1 MIDVDRVKLMTRM
14 ASYEQTKGKEYKRV
28 GNFFRSD
35 YLAAQSIKS
44 FIYGT
49 VAFLIG
55 LALYLVYDLE
65 VFLAGLYDMDLI
77 AFGKNVLIYYVVFIA
92 AYIVLSLAY
101 YMYKYSVARKSLRH
115 YYNNLKKLSNYYE
128 VMDEE

>member
-14 ASYEQTKGKEYKRV
+14 ASYEKTKGKEYKKV

-35 YLAAQSIKS
+35 YLAAESIKS
-44 FIYGT
+44 FLYGT
-49 VAFLIG
+49 IAYVIG
-55 LALYLVYDLE
+55 LALYVVYDLE
-65 VFLAGLYDMDLI
+65 LFLANIYDMDLI
-77 AFGKNVLIYYVVFIA
+77 AFAKDVLTYYAIFIVAYVVLSLIYY
-92 AYIVLSLAY
+92 
-101 YMYKYSVARKSLRH
+101 MHKYSVARKSLRH